1 MHLPDFSK
9 LRNGL
14 SYIFSSILLC
24 LCCLGQPAYEQRA
37 GPDPDRQWAAI
48 NPGRIADW
56 ASQLPVGEA
65 KREGIIG
72 SAIV

>member
-1 MHLPDFSK
+1 MNLPDFSK
-9 LRNGL
+9 LPSRSLEIL
-14 SYIFSSILLC
+14 SGILLC
-24 LCCLGQPAYEQRA
+24 LCCLGQPAHEQRA
-37 GPDPDRQWAAI
+37 GAEPVHELAAI

-72 SAIV
+72 TAFV